1 MTLTREDILIS
12 RIVDGA
18 ADPADWAEL
27 EHLAETD
34 PGTLRRLAEA
44 QRRDSALRG
53 ALEWSLDAADEIEL
67 PDAHA
72 HAVFSFRTRLMSWSG
87 WAAAAVVGLAWLTAT
102 GVVNRGHSTGPIA
115 GVPVAGSTDAALEQY
130 QMLGY
135 AEGRVLGELP
145 LVLIQS
151 SRLDDGRAEVTY
163 LRRVLERRTVTDIYE
178 PGIDAEGQPTL
189 VPVRLTGPD
198 EGAL

>member
-18 ADPADWAEL
+18 ADPADWDEIQR
-27 EHLAETD
+27 LADAD
-34 PGTLRRLAEA
+34 PDTLRRLAEA
-44 QRRDSALRG
+44 QRRESALHTALG
-53 ALEWSLDAADEIEL
+53 AVLNAADQAEL
-67 PDAHA
+67 PDAHS
-72 HAVFSFRTRLMSWSG
+72 HAVYSFRTRLMSWSG

-102 GVVNRGHSTGPIA
+102 GVINRGQSTGPIA
-115 GVPVAGSTDAALEQY
+115 GLPVAGSTDAALEQY

-163 LRRVLERRTVTDIYE
+163 LRRVLERRTVTDVYE

-189 VPVRLTGPD
+189 VPVRITGAD
-198 EGAL
+198 GGAL